1 MAFTTQWVQ
10 INVQEKTSIPDI
22 DADPVGAG
30 LPAMAMERT
39 TSMLNVPASSLASQL
54 PQVWR
59 RYLG

>member
-1 MAFTTQWVQ
+1 MAFTTEWVQ

-39 TSMLNVPASSLASQL
+39 TSMLNMTASSLASQL
-54 PQVWR
+54 PQV
-59 RYLG
+59 